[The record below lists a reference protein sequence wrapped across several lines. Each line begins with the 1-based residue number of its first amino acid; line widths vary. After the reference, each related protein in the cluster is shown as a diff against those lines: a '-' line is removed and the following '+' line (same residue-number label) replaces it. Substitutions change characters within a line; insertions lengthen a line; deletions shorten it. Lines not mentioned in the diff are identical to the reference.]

1 MIESGRVGWGVWYV
15 RELAELEVRVF
26 CWGEVVRHVYL
37 MLYVASK
44 SKVRKL
50 GLKWIDAEGE
60 VVVQMRGPDNDSR
73 D

>member
-1 MIESGRVGWGVWYV
+1 
-15 RELAELEVRVF
+15 LEVRVF

-73 D
+73 G